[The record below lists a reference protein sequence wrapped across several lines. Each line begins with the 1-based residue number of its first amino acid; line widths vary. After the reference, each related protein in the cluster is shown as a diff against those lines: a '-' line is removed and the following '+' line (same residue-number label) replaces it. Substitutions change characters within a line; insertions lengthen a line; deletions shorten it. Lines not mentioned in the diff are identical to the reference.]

1 MPEIYFDNAATTKLD
16 QNVKDVM
23 IDAMEV
29 FGNASS
35 VHSMGRKS
43 KVIIEST
50 RANVAKYFNCLPSE
64 ITFTS
69 GGTESDNLAILGFVE
84 ANGIKTIISSKLEHP
99 AVIEAILRC
108 EKRYETEVLWV
119 NHFDTGMVDLAHLKE
134 LLSSSPKSLVSLMH
148 VNNEIGT
155 VLDMEEIGLL
165 CTGTGAFFH
174 SDTVQSIGHLSIDLA
189 KLPVDLMTG
198 SAHKLHG
205 PKGVGFLY
213 HRKGIKI
220 TPQHVGGNQERE
232 SRGGTE
238 NIIGIAGLGEALRIS
253 FLEFNLINETI
264 SKLKA
269 YFIEKMK
276 TEFENIRFNG
286 MCENNSQS
294 INTMVNVNFP
304 NLSSNEMLL
313 FQLDL
318 KGIMVSGGS
327 ACSSGSLTGSK
338 VLNELGVEGA
348 SVRFSFSKNNTEQE
362 IDSVIKTLKEIID

>member
-1 MPEIYFDNAATTKLD
+1 MPEIYFDNAATTELD
-16 QNVKDVM
+16 QSVKDVM
-23 IDAMEV
+23 INAMEV
-29 FGNASS
+29 YGNASS

-50 RANVAKYFNCLPSE
+50 RANIAKYINCLPSE

-69 GGTESDNLAILGFVE
+69 GGTESDNLAISGLLE
-84 ANGIKTIISSKLEHP
+84 ANDIQTIISSKLEHP
-99 AVIEAILRC
+99 AVIETILRC

-119 NHFDTGMVDLAHLKE
+119 NHLDNGMVDLAHLKE
-134 LLSSSPKSLVSLMH
+134 LLSSSSKALVSLMH

-155 VLDMEEIGLL
+155 VLEIEKVGEL
-165 CTGTGAFFH
+165 CKNTGAFFH
-174 SDTVQSIGHLSIDLA
+174 SDTVQSIGHIPIDLA
-189 KLPVDLMTG
+189 RLPVDLITC

-205 PKGVGFLY
+205 PKGAGFLY

-220 TPQHVGGNQERE
+220 TPQHLGGSQERE
-232 SRGGTE
+232 IRGGTE

-253 FLEFNLINETI
+253 FLEFTVINETI
-264 SKLKA
+264 SRLKS
-269 YFIEKMK
+269 YFIENMK
-276 TEFENIRFNG
+276 SEFENICFNG
-286 MCENNSQS
+286 MSDDVNQS
-294 INTMVNVNFP
+294 INTIVNVNFP
-304 NLSSNEMLL
+304 SLSTNEMLL

-348 SVRFSFSKNNTEQE
+348 LVRFSFSKNNTELE